1 MQKFLL
7 FQVYYSDVRFKVF
20 TGVVADLKVTDCKP
34 KLGLVKKKNKH
45 SPVSLLP
52 FFPISEFSYL
62 SYL

>member
-34 KLGLVKKKNKH
+34 KLGLVKKK
-45 SPVSLLP
+45 
-52 FFPISEFSYL
+52 EQA
-62 SYL
+62 